1 MEKKIYEELKEIKML
16 TLAQIDLFRNILIEI
31 KELRRIKWQ
40 V

>member
-31 KELRRIKWQ
+31 KELRRIK
-40 V
+40 